1 MRSCGRRSASPV
13 DGGGARPTSSLVRM
27 VGYDNDRARD
37 PSATSWRS
45 ESLSRIAVMSWV
57 ATTSGITGD
66 MVRDRMVEVVEAR
79 FGGASQEPPIE
90 WLTDNGSQY
99 IARDTRSFFHAPSD
113 WDR

>member
-1 MRSCGRRSASPV
+1 
-13 DGGGARPTSSLVRM
+13 M

>member
-1 MRSCGRRSASPV
+1 
-13 DGGGARPTSSLVRM
+13 M

-37 PSATSWRS
+37 PSATSWRA